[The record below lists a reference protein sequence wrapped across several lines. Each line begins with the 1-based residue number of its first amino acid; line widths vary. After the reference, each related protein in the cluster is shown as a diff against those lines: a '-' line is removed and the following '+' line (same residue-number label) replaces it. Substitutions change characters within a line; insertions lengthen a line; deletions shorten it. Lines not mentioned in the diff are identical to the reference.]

1 MEKYTMVLDWKNQ
14 YCEKNLYLNFVL
26 RYSSLTNPSGDMVI
40 FLEKEIVL
48 LIFVCPSPPSPITEL
63 NIIFFPIGG
72 CG

>member
-1 MEKYTMVLDWKNQ
+1 MFLDWKNQ

-40 FLEKEIVL
+40 FLGKEIVL
-48 LIFVCPSPPSPITEL
+48 LIFVCPSPPPPITEL
-63 NIIFFPIGG
+63 NIIFFHIGG